1 MTLKWIGFEL
11 LILGAVLCLPGIET
25 RFRVEQDNRRVEIA
39 IDISEARKVAA
50 SEGVDLFDVL
60 VNLRD
65 AGATSIL
72 LPEDTLE
79 SLRDTGIL
87 EVVPSSKHNSTLA
100 LLHQGSY
107 SRVRENLEHRT
118 NVKMEVPEQFT
129 GVGLEDA
136 GIVLYERWDAVK
148 DFGVGFD
155 PEVLGLANK
164 AGLRVVA
171 RVVNNINPNSERIE
185 WTLNSLRKN
194 EISTVIFTGQ
204 AVLGWSSLVST
215 TAEHFKTGNRL
226 NFGSIEFGKQSGD
239 ERLVR
244 LAPGNTIRVH
254 TITPAE
260 MVTSTP
266 SANVQRFT
274 LAARERN
281 IRMLIVRLFM
291 DSAQPLRSANTY
303 ISTLRA
309 GLYRSGLSVGEAT
322 AYRSTPHGLTLLSR
336 IGAAFVISGGVLLV
350 CECLFGLSTVLVGR
364 VIGVVIFIGI
374 FGMSAFGQGTL
385 IKIVAL
391 TGACAL
397 PSLAVMCLLSNN
409 PLGIQHTFLRACFV
423 FMCTLFGPLA
433 IVALLSDTVFIVKGS
448 TFLGVKLTLVAPLVF
463 AIAFH
468 VFGLRGA
475 SPTDFVTTVRR
486 KLNRVK
492 DLLQQPLLLWQV
504 CVSGIVLVSLGI
516 MLMRSGNESS
526 VGVSSLELSIRS
538 ILDRVLFVRPRFKD
552 LLFQPFVAL
561 CVMMPTYKPYL
572 HRTSAVLAS
581 IALGSIVNTFCHLH
595 TPLLISSLRVAYGV
609 VFGVVIAVIVLQLL
623 KRVRPL
629 ATSIE

>member
-1 MTLKWIGFEL
+1 MTLKWMGFGL

-25 RFRVEQDNRRVEIA
+25 RFRVEQDNRTVEIA
-39 IDISEARKVAA
+39 IDILEARKVAA

-79 SLRDTGIL
+79 SLRDAGTL
-87 EVVPSSKHNSTLA
+87 ELVPSSKHNSTLA

-107 SRVRENLEHRT
+107 DRVRENLDHRT
-118 NVKMEVPEQFT
+118 SVKTEVPEQFT

-148 DFGVGFD
+148 DFGVGLD
-155 PEVLGLANK
+155 PEMVGLVNK

-171 RVVNNINPNSERIE
+171 RVVNNMNPSSERIE

-194 EISTVIFTGQ
+194 EIGMVIFTGQ
-204 AVLGWSSLVST
+204 AVLGWSSLVSA

-266 SANVQRFT
+266 GANVQRFT

-281 IRMLIVRLFM
+281 IRMLIVRLFL

-303 ISTLRA
+303 ISTLRTA
-309 GLYRSGLSVGEAT
+309 LYRSGLSVGT
-322 AYRSTPHGLTLLSR
+322 ARAYTTPHGLTVLSR
-336 IGAAFVISGGVLLV
+336 VGAAFLVSGAVLLL
-350 CECLFGLSTVLVGR
+350 CECLFGISTVGIGR
-364 VIGVVIFIGI
+364 VIGVIIFIGI

-391 TGACAL
+391 MGACAL
-397 PSLAVMCLLSNN
+397 PSLAVVCLLSRN
-409 PLGIQHTFLRACFV
+409 PLGIQQPFLRACFV
-423 FMCTLFGPLA
+423 FVCTLFAPLA
-433 IVALLSDTVFIVKGS
+433 VVALLSDTVFIVKGS
-448 TFLGVKLTLVAPLVF
+448 TFLGVKLTLVAPLVSAF
-463 AIAFH
+463 VFH
-468 VFGLRGA
+468 VFGLHGA
-475 SPTDFVTTVRR
+475 SPTDFVTRARR

-492 DLLQQPLLLWQV
+492 DLLRQPLLLWQV
-504 CVSGIVLVSLGI
+504 CASGIVLASLGI

-526 VGVSSLELSIRS
+526 VGVSSFELTIRS
-538 ILDRVLFVRPRFKD
+538 MLDRVLFVRPRFKD

-561 CVMMPTYKPYL
+561 CMVMPNDKPTLY
-572 HRTSAVLAS
+572 RTSAVLAS

-609 VFGVVIAVIVLQLL
+609 IFGIIAVVIVLPLL

-629 ATSIE
+629 AASIE